1 MRLVSALA
9 LSLALGCTKSS
20 ESRTIDGSDSAG
32 GETAGSGRSFHV
44 APDGSP
50 HGDGSAGAPWDL
62 PTALNQPESLQPGD
76 TIWLHD
82 GTYKGK
88 FVSRL
93 TGAPDAPIVL
103 RQAPGERA
111 IIHGNL
117 NVGGSSAVYWGFEIA
132 NAGPERPDD
141 AGISVRAPRSK
152 FINLVVHDHG
162 GNGVGLWTEAPD
174 AEIYGSIIYN
184 NGSVQGSGEP
194 VGQGI
199 AAQNR
204 DGEKRIEDNV
214 IFNQFANGIH
224 IYGSDAV
231 ALKNFHIAGNASF
244 NSGISAGTANARPD
258 LLVGGGSAAD
268 GIVVTNNYT
277 YRTDKGTTAVFGNEW
292 GPTNGDLALTDN
304 VFIGSTKIITWS
316 QITAM
321 RNTFAGAE
329 TLLMLRI
336 PTTATLTP
344 EYSWRENT
352 YVAAEGK
359 WQPFNLSHGQASVGG
374 FFLPD
379 WQAKTK
385 LDQGSR
391 YSRGQPT
398 GTKVYVRPN
407 RYEPGRANI
416 IVYNW
421 DKQPTVS
428 VDVKDVMKRGARYE
442 IRSVHDIYG
451 RPIASGTYD
460 GQPIAL
466 PMRATRAPVPVG
478 RESAAVPTGPEFD
491 VFVLTPPA
499 PVREDQ

>member
-1 MRLVSALA
+1 MRLVTVLA
-9 LSLALGCTKSS
+9 ISLSLASACTKSS
-20 ESRTIDGSDSAG
+20 ESRTIDGAGDSAN

-44 APDGSP
+44 AAAGSP
-50 HGDGSAGAPWDL
+50 HGDGSANAPWDL
-62 PTALNQPESLQPGD
+62 ATALHQPEALQPGD
-76 TIWLHD
+76 TIWLH
-82 GTYKGK
+82 GGSYKGK

-93 TGAPDAPIVL
+93 TGSAEAPIVL

-111 IIHGNL
+111 TIDGSL
-117 NVGGSSAVYWGFEIA
+117 NVGGSAAVYWGFEVA
-132 NAGPERPDD
+132 NSSTERRDEAGVS
-141 AGISVRAPRSK
+141 IRAPQSK

-162 GNGVGLWTEAPD
+162 GNGFGFWTEAPD
-174 AEIYGSIIYN
+174 AEIYGSIVYN
-184 NGSVQGSGEP
+184 NGSVSGGGEP

-204 DGEKRIEDNV
+204 NGEKRIEDNV
-214 IFNQFANGIH
+214 IFGQFASGIQ
-224 IYGSDAV
+224 IYGSDAA
-231 ALKNFHIAGNASF
+231 ALKNFHIAGNAMF
-244 NSGISAGTANARPD
+244 ASGRPD
-258 LLVGGGSAAD
+258 LLVGGGSAAE

-304 VFIGSTKIITWS
+304 VFIGSTKIITWQ

-329 TLLMLRI
+329 TLLMLRV
-336 PTTATLTP
+336 PAGAPLTP
-344 EYSWRENT
+344 DYAWRDNT

-359 WQPFNLSHGQASVGG
+359 WQPFNLSQGQASVGG

-379 WQAKTK
+379 WQAKTR

-398 GTKVYVRPN
+398 GAKVYVRPN

-416 IVYNW
+416 VVYNW
-421 DKQPTVS
+421 DKQAS
-428 VDVKDVMKRGARYE
+428 VTADVKDVMKRGARYE
-442 IRSVHDIYG
+442 VRSVHDIFG
-451 RPIASGTYD
+451 APVASGTYD

-466 PMRATRAPVPVG
+466 PMRAMRAPVPVG
-478 RESAAVPTGPEFD
+478 RESGAGATSPEFD

-499 PVREDQ
+499 PRREEP